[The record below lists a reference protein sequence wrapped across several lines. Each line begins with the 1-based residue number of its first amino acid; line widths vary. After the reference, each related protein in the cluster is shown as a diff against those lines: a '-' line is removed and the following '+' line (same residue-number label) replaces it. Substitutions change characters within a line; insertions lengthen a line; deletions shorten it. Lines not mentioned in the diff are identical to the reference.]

1 MNRLIWQGTFIL
13 SLAAL
18 IVKVLSAIYRIPYQ
32 NLAGDVGFYV
42 YQQVYPF
49 YALAIVLGGTG
60 FPIVISKYLSE
71 ANERNKKYIGHVF
84 IHAFFV
90 VFLFS
95 IVLFFL
101 LFFGASSLS
110 KWMGDLKLASL
121 LRMVAFIYLFI
132 PFLSIIRGDFQGLMC
147 NMSPTALSQICEQT
161 TRVGIIL
168 GLSLFLYHHHGG
180 PYEFGR
186 AAIFGSVMG
195 PFVSLAILMMIYV
208 KYRIKEPL
216 SFHVF
221 YLDKPL
227 IKSLFIEGLT
237 FSILSMT
244 IVAFQF
250 VDVLSLI
257 PILQHF
263 HFQAVKEAKGIFD
276 RSYPLIQL
284 GVTVAT
290 TMAVA
295 FIPVLSRLKYDKD
308 HAQMKNRIS
317 LVLRVTIVLGSSA
330 AVGLLATGTEV
341 SRLFFDDHLGVQT
354 FVIMGLNIFTM
365 SMIVATSTILQ
376 AMQRIWQPLMYLC
389 ISLLIKLILNMCF
402 VPILGVTGAA
412 IATVSASLITAIL
425 NLCLIQHS
433 LNVWVMRYSQ
443 VMKLC
448 FSLFIMTSSVLFWK
462 VIAYHFFI
470 SGELTRLESL
480 FMSLTSVGIG
490 LIVFFLVILKTN
502 VFTEEELADVPVLN
516 KYMNKFVKKIRENE
530 T

>member
-1 MNRLIWQGTFIL
+1 MNRLIWQGTFVL

-18 IVKVLSAIYRIPYQ
+18 VVKVLSAIYRIPYQ

-84 IHAFFV
+84 IHAFIV

-101 LFFGASSLS
+101 LFFGAPSLS
-110 KWMGDLKLASL
+110 KWMGDLKLVSL

-147 NMSPTALSQICEQT
+147 NMSPTAISQICEQT

-180 PYEFGR
+180 PYQFGR

-195 PFVSLAILMMIYV
+195 PFVSLTVLMTIYV

-216 SFHVF
+216 SFPFF

-227 IKSLFIEGLT
+227 IKSLFIEGIT
-237 FSILSMT
+237 FSLLSMT

-250 VDVLSLI
+250 VDVMSLI

-263 HFQAVKEAKGIFD
+263 HFKAVKIAKGIFD

-284 GVTVAT
+284 GMAVAT
-290 TMAVA
+290 TMAIA

-308 HAQMKNRIS
+308 HDQVKSRVS
-317 LVLRVTIVLGSSA
+317 LILRVTIVLGASA
-330 AVGLLATGTEV
+330 AVGLFITGTEV

-365 SMIVATSTILQ
+365 SLIVATSTILQ
-376 AMQRIWQPLMYLC
+376 AIQRIWKPLMYLC
-389 ISLLIKLILNMCF
+389 IGLVFKLILNMCF

-412 IATVSASLITAIL
+412 IATVCASLITAIL
-425 NLCLIQHS
+425 NLRLIQQS
-433 LNVWVMRYSQ
+433 LNVLVMSYLQ
-443 VMKLC
+443 AMKLC
-448 FSLFIMTSSVLFWK
+448 FSLIIMTSSVLLWK
-462 VIAYHFFI
+462 IIAYHFFI
-470 SGELTRLESL
+470 LGELTRLESL

-490 LIVFFLVILKTN
+490 LIVFFFVLLRTN
-502 VFTEEELADVPVLN
+502 LFTQEELNDVPVLN
-516 KYMNKFVKKIRENE
+516 KYMNKIVKKVRENDI
-530 T
+530 